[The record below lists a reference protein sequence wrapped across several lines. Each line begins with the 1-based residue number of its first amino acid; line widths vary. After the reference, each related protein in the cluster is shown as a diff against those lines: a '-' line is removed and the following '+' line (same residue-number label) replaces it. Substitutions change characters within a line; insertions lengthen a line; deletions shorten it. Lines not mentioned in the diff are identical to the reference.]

1 MTYDEANE
9 FIKNRKSKL
18 TGMRSHEI
26 SRSVPPKI
34 RAHCFFSARVADA
47 RVLEKIREISDAFSA
62 GRINQ
67 SEARNQLRTWL
78 RGNGQDDG
86 TASVRNLGSKARVDL
101 ILTQNKRMAVAVGK
115 YAKDRDPA
123 VEARFPSWVYHCG
136 RNPRPDH
143 KALDG
148 KVFLKSDPI
157 WHKIFPPWEFN
168 CNCWVEN
175 SDKTPSGGISAAQ
188 IQPPASGYQFDPS
201 DAFEDYKVDNYD
213 FDHPDPPSVQRA
225 RVAAKQLK
233 REELKRMYRDVEDR
247 QPGLIAQADYFWDD
261 LTQEERDVVTRY
273 TASDELDLNRASR
286 GIEDMTDERS
296 DEMDR
301 LSNVLEKAPK
311 YTGGSVYRCINLD
324 TDEKLEKLN
333 ENLNNS
339 IFGLSGFNST
349 SVTMEAAT
357 HYAQDNAKYKIMFHV
372 VRSRS
377 GAFIGQHSWINTD
390 KEVLFDRKCKFRA
403 LQPWEP
409 GYIKEDVVKD
419 GFRHIAI
426 VEV

>member
-1 MTYDEANE
+1 M
-9 FIKNRKSKL
+9 S
-18 TGMRSHEI
+18 
-26 SRSVPPKI
+26 
-34 RAHCFFSARVADA
+34 SA
-47 RVLEKIREISDAFSA
+47 
-62 GRINQ
+62 Q
-67 SEARNQLRTWL
+67 
-78 RGNGQDDG
+78 
-86 TASVRNLGSKARVDL
+86 
-101 ILTQNKRMAVAVGK
+101 
-115 YAKDRDPA
+115 
-123 VEARFPSWVYHCG
+123 H
-136 RNPRPDH
+136 
-143 KALDG
+143 
-148 KVFLKSDPI
+148 
-157 WHKIFPPWEFN
+157 
-168 CNCWVEN
+168 
-175 SDKTPSGGISAAQ
+175 
-188 IQPPASGYQFDPS
+188 
-201 DAFEDYKVDNYD
+201 
-213 FDHPDPPSVQRA
+213 
-225 RVAAKQLK
+225 
-233 REELKRMYRDVEDR
+233 
-247 QPGLIAQADYFWDD
+247 WDD
-261 LTQEERDVVTRY
+261 LSQEERDVITRY
-273 TASDELDLNRASR
+273 TASDELDLNRAGR

-409 GYIKEDVVKD
+409 GYIKEDIVKD